1 MPDVLA
7 IYLFLR
13 DIDKVDELMA
23 EITEQQDM
31 AQQISDAISQPV
43 GFGDNV
49 DEVIGDEGLGS
60 LRESMGPAKNNV

>member
-13 DIDKVDELMA
+13 DIDKADELMA